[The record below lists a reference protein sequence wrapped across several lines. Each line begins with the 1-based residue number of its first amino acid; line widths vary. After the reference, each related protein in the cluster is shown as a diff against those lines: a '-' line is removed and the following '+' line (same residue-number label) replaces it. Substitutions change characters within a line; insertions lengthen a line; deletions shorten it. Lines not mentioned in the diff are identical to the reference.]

1 MSDFDKLEFSPFD
14 LCNILSDNDNDPD
27 GNLFKIVGS
36 LTQVIL
42 QSRLNQNY
50 RVVTAAPFLYSIL
63 ILGVFERTGTS

>member
-14 LCNILSDNDNDPD
+14 LCNILLDNDNDPD
-27 GNLFKIVGS
+27 DNLFKIVGS

-50 RVVTAAPFLYSIL
+50 RVVIAAPFLYSIW